1 MIEVGKINTKYEV
14 NIAIIVILIY
24 FNLFFLFTREK
35 ILSVVMLYTCELW
48 YLYRMFSLDC
58 KWNIL

>member
-35 ILSVVMLYTCELW
+35 ILSVVMLYTCEL
-48 YLYRMFSLDC
+48 
-58 KWNIL
+58 